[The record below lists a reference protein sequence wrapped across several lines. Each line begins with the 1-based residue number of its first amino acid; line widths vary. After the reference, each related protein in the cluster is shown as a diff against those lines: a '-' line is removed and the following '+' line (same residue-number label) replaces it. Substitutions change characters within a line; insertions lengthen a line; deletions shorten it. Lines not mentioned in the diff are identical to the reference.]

1 MIHDARWKEFRDQGV
16 ELSRHIMKNTSS
28 KEPFCFLVRSILILC
43 YISSFFGCGS
53 KYISLHQVDYIDELA
68 HELKLEAKLINDI
81 SELTVDY
88 TFSRY
93 PDVAEGVPY
102 EEYTEEI
109 AQEKVAIARKIFAE
123 LESIYNHI
131 MKGWNSGSAHWKI
144 PQGRLAETHGG
155 V

>member
-1 MIHDARWKEFRDQGV
+1 MG
-16 ELSRHIMKNTSS
+16 RHPIIWGFIIIVVFVIVVAIAGYIYKSS
-28 KEPFCFLVRSILILC
+28 GGYDIAAFLAHQSIEKLC
-43 YISSFFGCGS
+43 KAMLAIKGE
-53 KYISLHQVDYIDELA
+53 KIPKTHYIDELA

-109 AQEKVAIARKIFAE
+109 AQEKVAIARKIFSE
-123 LESIYNHI
+123 LKSVYDHLL
-131 MKGWNSGSAHWKI
+131 KG
-144 PQGRLAETHGG
+144 
-155 V
+155 